1 MRQVRGSDFPV
12 ADILVAVALEL
23 CIILVKKIPY
33 KIRTHP
39 DPDLSLAAPQR
50 FKVVKRNFALFY
62 FFAILPALLVGA
74 VLISK
79 NRRLKMANVLVSY
92 FVSQFVTALVVDL
105 MKLFI
110 SRPRPD
116 TYLLCGG
123 LSSHEACAE
132 HLTGHQLRNQ
142 FRSHPSGG
150 TAEMV
155 AVGVFCA
162 LTLHELWPKRNV
174 QACLMKLAPV
184 FWAAFSA
191 GARIVGHAHHP
202 EDIAT
207 SIVLGGTIGYLV
219 WSMALRRSRLEYQSL
234 PSVGS

>member
-1 MRQVRGSDFPV
+1 MESMGSDLPL
-12 ADILVAVALEL
+12 ADIVVAVVLEVS
-23 CIILVKKIPY
+23 IILVKKIPY
-33 KIRTHP
+33 KIRKHP
-39 DPDLSLAAPQR
+39 DPDLSLAAPHR

-62 FFAILPALLVGA
+62 FFAILPALLASA
-74 VLISK
+74 VVISK
-79 NRRLKMANVLVSY
+79 NKRLKMVNVLVSY
-92 FVSQFVTALVVDL
+92 FVSQFLTALIVDL

-116 TYLLCGG
+116 TYVLCGG
-123 LSSHEACAE
+123 LSSHAACAK
-132 HLTGHQLRNQ
+132 HLEGPQLRNQ

-162 LTLHELWPKRNV
+162 LTMHELWPKRTV
-174 QACLMKLAPV
+174 PACLMKLAPI

-207 SIVLGGTIGYLV
+207 SIVLGATIGYLA
-219 WSMALRRSRLEYQSL
+219 WSMVLRRRRVEYQSL
-234 PSVGS
+234 PTQVGV

>member
-92 FVSQFVTALVVDL
+92 FVA
-105 MKLFI
+105 I
-110 SRPRPD
+110 
-116 TYLLCGG
+116 
-123 LSSHEACAE
+123 
-132 HLTGHQLRNQ
+132 
-142 FRSHPSGG
+142 
-150 TAEMV
+150 
-155 AVGVFCA
+155 VFPGKNA
-162 LTLHELWPKRNV
+162 RV
-174 QACLMKLAPV
+174 FAPV
-184 FWAAFSA
+184 CLIQGRRPSWY
-191 GARIVGHAHHP
+191 HP
-202 EDIAT
+202 N
-207 SIVLGGTIGYLV
+207 SWLGLLPPTQQHRQNDV
-219 WSMALRRSRLEYQSL
+219 WDGIES
-234 PSVGS
+234 